1 MKLRLADTEQQEDED
16 IDITPMIDVVF
27 LLILFFM
34 LTSTFIEESKVFKI
48 VLPKADKPE
57 TITRDDVDSISITV
71 DGEYFFRVGTSEE
84 QLSDLETL
92 LKKLQQRPE
101 DQVQRPVI
109 IRCDAR
115 CEYSQFM
122 QVKNVLKLAGINTIY
137 EEVEVRDEI
146 KNEP

>member
-1 MKLRLADTEQQEDED
+1 MRLRLAETDQSEGDD
-16 IDITPMIDVVF
+16 LDITPMIDVVF

-48 VLPKADKPE
+48 VLPKADEPQ

-71 DGEYFFRVGTSEE
+71 DGEYFFRTGADDE
-84 QLSDLETL
+84 QLPDLETL
-92 LKKLQQRPE
+92 LDKLQQRPA
-101 DQVQRPVI
+101 DQSQRPVI

-137 EEVEVRDEI
+137 EEVEVRDED
-146 KNEP
+146 KKEP